1 MLVTLNH
8 NFIVHKIIYIK
19 QNENADSFFIK
30 LFFPEVHKNIFAL
43 MFMFFS
49 IDFILPC
56 DK

>member
-1 MLVTLNH
+1 MLATLNH